1 MLVPMLGQVYILN
14 ADPCGHC
21 LIINNVHFYLESG
34 LSTRPGSNVDCE
46 KLQQRFRLLHFM
58 VEVKC
63 DLTGKVWP
71 LSVGLGSGWDFVLRG
86 TLKAS
91 GLPKTS
97 S

>member
-1 MLVPMLGQVYILN
+1 MPVPVLGQVYVLN

-21 LIINNVHFYLESG
+21 LIINNVHFCLKSG

-46 KLQQRFRLLHFM
+46 KLQRRFRSLHFM

-63 DLTGKVWP
+63 DLTGKVWS
-71 LSVGLGSGWDFVLRG
+71 LSAGLGEGWDFVLRE
-86 TLKAS
+86 TPKAS
-91 GLPKTS
+91 GLSKTS